1 MIFRGKGSTST
12 RRRADHRTQENLLDH
27 ESHRVETQDSS
38 NRKLSGAA
46 VVGECRVCVG
56 CCISQRLQR
65 RAGFIASLCFSLVFI
80 SPFLHHYH
88 LVPAPEVMLQHTFL
102 DPVSVRT
109 SADFANDRTRDY
121 QARALSKATSSLLP
135 SQCHDTARQFLACQ
149 EQQERRALVFT
160 CHRKWCH
167 DPMGGHCDS
176 CTGIGDRFY
185 RNLMHSLQSLWDTR
199 SLVANNTQGSCP
211 PFRFQLEYPVSGMSV
226 LRSVVYQDP
235 ASWIGELLHFRSY
248 SVPQR
253 RDVPMNLS
261 SLFSVVK
268 SGRNDGSTRRSRA
281 QVVAT
286 NGDAVVYAHFLSL
299 LPPGLSQLASE
310 GKNHGGNDVDRFQW
324 DPCLFHTI
332 FQPDESLRREIRRH
346 QRAILGLDQPGAVS
360 SVPGSAPQLS
370 SYLVRR
376 VAAASGTGKRVV
388 TVGIHF
394 RTGDGASFRGV
405 IPNDVRIRGSLLD
418 NWSNMLQCA
427 QELGQELVRRR
438 RMESSQRDTAAGS
451 SSNEPLT
458 GVRNDFQIRYYLAT
472 DNIQIKNMIRQSRK
486 RQSDY
491 RDVYITDIVPT
502 DHKQGIDSDRNAWLE
517 IYLLSIQDGIAANVR
532 TEQNYT
538 STAAKL
544 STFSRF
550 AHRIGF
556 HDSAT
561 QFKQCKLE

>member
-27 ESHRVETQDSS
+27 DGHRVEPQDSS

-46 VVGECRVCVG
+46 VVGERRVCVG
-56 CCISQRLQR
+56 CCISQQR
-65 RAGFIASLCFSLVFI
+65 KVGFIASLCFSLVFL

-88 LVPAPEVMLQHTFL
+88 LVPAPEVMLQHTFV
-102 DPVSVRT
+102 DPVSVST

-149 EQQERRALVFT
+149 EQQERRVLVFT

-199 SLVANNTQGSCP
+199 SLVANSNQGSCP
-211 PFRFQLEYPVSGMSV
+211 PFRIQLDYPVSGMSLLQPMV
-226 LRSVVYQDP
+226 FQDP

-248 SVPQR
+248 SVPER

-268 SGRNDGSTRRSRA
+268 NGRNDGNARRSRA

-299 LPPGLSQLASE
+299 LPPGLSQLASD

-360 SVPGSAPQLS
+360 SAPGSAPQLS
-370 SYLVRR
+370 SYLGRR
-376 VAAASGTGKRVV
+376 VEAASSSKRVV

-394 RTGDGASFRGV
+394 RTGDGASFAGV
-405 IPNDVRIRGSLLD
+405 IPNDVRIRGSLHD
-418 NWSNMLQCA
+418 NWSNMFQCA

-438 RMESSQRDTAAGS
+438 RMESPAAS
-451 SSNEPLT
+451 SGGDE
-458 GVRNDFQIRYYLAT
+458 FQIRYYLAT
-472 DNIQIKNMIRQSRK
+472 DNIHIKKMIRQSRK
-486 RQSDY
+486 QQSDSV
-491 RDVYITDIVPT
+491 RDVYITDVVPT
-502 DHKQGIDSDRNAWLE
+502 DHQQGIDSDRNAWLE

-538 STAAKL
+538 SSAAKL